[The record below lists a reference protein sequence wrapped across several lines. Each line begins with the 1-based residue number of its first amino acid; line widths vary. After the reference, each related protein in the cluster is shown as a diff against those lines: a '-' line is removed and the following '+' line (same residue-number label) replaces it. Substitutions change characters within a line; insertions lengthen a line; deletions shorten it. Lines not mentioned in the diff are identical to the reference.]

1 MLEDHHYL
9 VPLIKVY
16 DSIPAFLPCWWVNH
30 GYCGIL
36 IMGYIYRSILFI
48 QLDLFFYF
56 ISNLWHHEAQFLVLF
71 FSFFIFIAWNIS
83 WLRYNLNLF
92 REKNPLNPHAKS
104 FNLSLKKIIFERH
117 TDDVTALRLKRDLCI
132 VRHMEPLDM
141 MGFVIYFCMKQ
152 IFLLQRE

>member
-9 VPLIKVY
+9 VPLIKLY

-30 GYCGIL
+30 GSWGIL
-36 IMGYIYRSILFI
+36 ITGYIYRHILFI

-71 FSFFIFIAWNIS
+71 FS
-83 WLRYNLNLF
+83 
-92 REKNPLNPHAKS
+92 
-104 FNLSLKKIIFERH
+104 LSLLPEILAGFVKFSTYFVKKTLKSTCKFFNFSYFFFLIFERH

-132 VRHMEPLDM
+132 VRHMELLDM